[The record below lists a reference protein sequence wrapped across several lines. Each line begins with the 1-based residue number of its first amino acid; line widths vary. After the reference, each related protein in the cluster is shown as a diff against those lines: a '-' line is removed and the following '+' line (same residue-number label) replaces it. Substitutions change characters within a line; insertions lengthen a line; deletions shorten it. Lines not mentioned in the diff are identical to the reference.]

1 MSNFSDFLEN
11 KLLEITLKAGAAYT
25 VAQPKLA
32 LFTTNPTDDGSGN
45 ECDWTGYARQNISFG
60 TVANGVANS
69 AGTVTFPQVSGGDDV
84 TVTHIGIYDA
94 GTGGNLLYHSE
105 LTVAK
110 TLSATDVLTIPT
122 NGVSVT
128 LS

>member
-11 KLLEITLKAGAAYT
+11 KLLDITLKAGTAYT

-32 LFTTNPTDDGSGN
+32 LFTTDPTDDGSGN

-60 TVANGVANS
+60 TIANGVANS
-69 AGTVTFPQVSGGDDV
+69 TGTVTFPAVAGADV

-94 GTGGNLLYHSE
+94 NTGGNLLYHSE

-110 TLSATDVLTIPT
+110 SLSATDVLTIPA